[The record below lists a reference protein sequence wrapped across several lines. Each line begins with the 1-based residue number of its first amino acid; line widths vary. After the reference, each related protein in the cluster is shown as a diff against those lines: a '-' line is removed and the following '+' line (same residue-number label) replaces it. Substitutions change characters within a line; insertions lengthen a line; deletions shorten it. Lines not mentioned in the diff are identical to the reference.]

1 MEDCRSIVSLVMP
14 TYGRPA
20 LVLRQIMYLSRYDF
34 HLIIADGSRDPIF
47 QENNLQFDKLKIT
60 YIHEAGEFTY
70 PGRLFRAIELC
81 ETEFLL
87 LMDDS
92 DIYLPSSIQL
102 IAKKMQRNHQLM
114 ISGQVS
120 VLHNTIMGA
129 RITNWGHWSDDFSL
143 LDDKPEDRINKLIAN
158 VRTANLF
165 YSIFRTENLLQLSK
179 VAQKFSTEED
189 IGRIHKN
196 IELIVT
202 ISAAIAQKYLKT
214 DIPFHLRVDTPEL
227 SLQNRRTDRK
237 EEGNYTMQDF
247 SFLERFFQEYLDSYT
262 ESNYSGSSIKN
273 YLFQVREYLEQ
284 DLSKIDRFKT
294 NSIVNRIRQM
304 PKKLLMNCT
313 QMLSPKLIERLTL
326 GGRILE
332 KRDIGEKGLSVIDYF
347 NTFGEVSQFE
357 IFHELI
363 NAVGLWMTYPLGIE
377 KKEFIRYWER
387 NLQNN

>member
-1 MEDCRSIVSLVMP
+1 
-14 TYGRPA
+14 
-20 LVLRQIMYLSRYDF
+20 
-34 HLIIADGSRDPIF
+34 
-47 QENNLQFDKLKIT
+47 
-60 YIHEAGEFTY
+60 
-70 PGRLFRAIELC
+70 
-81 ETEFLL
+81 
-87 LMDDS
+87 
-92 DIYLPSSIQL
+92 
-102 IAKKMQRNHQLM
+102 
-114 ISGQVS
+114 
-120 VLHNTIMGA
+120 MGA